1 MKIKCYIQQLHFID
15 FIQVL
20 HTKGYWVSGLSVSL
34 CRVIIPI
41 RSQARQS
48 QFIYEMSSMVPL

>member
-20 HTKGYWVSGLSVSL
+20 HTKGYWVSGLSVSSKT
-34 CRVIIPI
+34 VT
-41 RSQARQS
+41 
-48 QFIYEMSSMVPL
+48 IYL